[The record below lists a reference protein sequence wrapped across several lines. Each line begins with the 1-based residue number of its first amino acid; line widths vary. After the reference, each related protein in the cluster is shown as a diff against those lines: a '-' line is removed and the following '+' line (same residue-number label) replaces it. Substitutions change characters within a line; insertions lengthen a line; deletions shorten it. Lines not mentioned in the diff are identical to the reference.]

1 MYRLIAIQTTSDL
14 IPGLNP
20 NWEQMAQC
28 DGLPLLDPQLL
39 KRHAPDAHWV
49 LLQDQC
55 IAGHC
60 SLWWREVPPDPRA
73 ALGLI
78 GHYNV
83 RDGEAAQILLDHA
96 CEQLAQQGCA
106 IAIAP
111 MDGNTW
117 RPYRLLS
124 QRGSEPS
131 FFLEPDNPDQWCDQ
145 FRAAGFTPLANYSSA
160 LNPHLVADP
169 MQLDPRLSAVSDRLY
184 HAGIR
189 VRSLLN
195 PQSFESE
202 LKRIHQLALIS
213 FRRNVLY
220 TPISQAEF
228 IAQYSRIQPYI
239 APELV
244 LLAEHHGQLVGFLF
258 AIPDLLQVKRGEP
271 INTIIIKTVAVLP
284 GRIYAGLGNL
294 LVAQV
299 QAIAHQRGYT
309 RAIHAL
315 MHSANHST
323 NLSQRYAQTI
333 RGYTLYEK
341 RIKEK
346 TLS

>member
-1 MYRLIAIQTTSDL
+1 MYRLIAIQATPD
-14 IPGLNP
+14 
-20 NWEQMAQC
+20 WEQLAQYN
-28 DGLPLLDPQLL
+28 GLPPLDPQLL

-49 LLQDQC
+49 LLQDEC
-55 IAGHC
+55 VTGHC
-60 SLWWREVPPDPRA
+60 SLWWREVPPDSRA

-83 RDGEAAQILLDHA
+83 RDGEAAQRLLDHA

-111 MDGNTW
+111 MDGSTW

-131 FFLEPDNPDQWCDQ
+131 FFLEPDNPDAWCGQ
-145 FRAAGFTPLANYSSA
+145 FRAAGFTPLANYRSA
-160 LNPHLVADP
+160 LNAHLVADP
-169 MQLDPRLSAVSDRLY
+169 LQLDPRLSAVSDRLY
-184 HAGIR
+184 QSGIK

-195 PQSFESE
+195 TRSFESE
-202 LKRIHQLALIS
+202 LQRIHQLALTS
-213 FRRNVLY
+213 FRHNFLY
-220 TPISQAEF
+220 TPIAQAEF
-228 IAQYSRIQPYI
+228 IAQYSQIQPYVD
-239 APELV
+239 PELV
-244 LLAEHHGQLVGFLF
+244 LLAEHQGQLVGFLF
-258 AIPDLLQVKRGEP
+258 AIPDLLQAKRGEP
-271 INTIIIKTVAVLP
+271 VNTVIIKTVAVLP
-284 GRIYAGLGNL
+284 GRLYAGLGNL

-315 MHSANHST
+315 MHNANSST

-341 RIKEK
+341 RINNEK
-346 TLS
+346 L